1 MTKNILEWGW
11 HTSTPTS
18 SSSTSDWKPAPTLLG
33 SAEPD
38 VKVAAWG
45 DRGCQSCASDGKR
58 GMTGTYE
65 MERRILCFSCAV
77 KAAGAENESGAE
89 QVRILEPFR
98 LKPK

>member
-11 HTSTPTS
+11 HTSTPNS
-18 SSSTSDWKPAPTLLG
+18 SSADSDWKPAPTLLG
-33 SAEPD
+33 GAEPD

-45 DRGCQSCASDGKR
+45 DKGCQGCASDGKR
-58 GMTGTYE
+58 GTTKMYE

-89 QVRILEPFR
+89 KARILKPYLLEP
-98 LKPK
+98 K